1 LIKIMA
7 VTTKLHIFTTDGQE
21 YTEIDSFYI
30 TPIAFAAAQTLPT
43 ATLITAYINAVYGAS
58 TQPSSQI
65 VYGYSVEVIELPTGV
80 IGGDGE
86 AATAI
91 AIKTRNAV
99 GTLGKINRLGVP
111 EGIEHR
117 IPGLDKASVVFDPV
131 NPNSIVVN
139 TTEWAAVRTA
149 LVALGYQDDQG
160 NVIPSGEIIMTA
172 TAFNGKRAPKRPR

>member
-1 LIKIMA
+1 MA

-43 ATLITAYINAVYGAS
+43 ATQIMAYITATYGSS

-65 VYGYSVEVIELPTGV
+65 VYGYSVEVIELPSGV
-80 IGGDGE
+80 IGGNGE

-91 AIKTRNAV
+91 AIKTRSAV
-99 GTLGKINRLGVP
+99 GTLGKVNRLGVP

-139 TTEWAAVRTA
+139 TTEWAAIRTA
-149 LVALGYQDDQG
+149 MVALGYEDGLG
-160 NVIPSGEIIMTA
+160 NVIGSALIDMTA
-172 TAFNGKRAPKRPR
+172 TAFNGKRAPKRAR